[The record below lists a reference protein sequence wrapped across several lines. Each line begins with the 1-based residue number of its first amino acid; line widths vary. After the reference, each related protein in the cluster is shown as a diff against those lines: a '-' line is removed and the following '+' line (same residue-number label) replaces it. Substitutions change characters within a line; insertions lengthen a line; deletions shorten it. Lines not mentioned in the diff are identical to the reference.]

1 MSAVRARGP
10 LVLVVGE
17 VAAAR
22 DQFAVELVGGGFKV
36 LEAVDAIT
44 AVEKALR
51 FGPHA
56 VVLDLALPVSDGRG
70 AARVDEPSAGER
82 EAAAPGTDGLEVAR
96 RLRGEPTTS
105 GVAILALADL
115 PVEKAEATAL
125 AAGCDAYM
133 CKPLLGAALV
143 GEVVRLLG
151 ARRH

>member
-56 VVLDLALPVSDGRG
+56 VVLDLALPV
-70 AARVDEPSAGER
+70 P
-82 EAAAPGTDGLEVAR
+82 DGLEVAR
-96 RLRGEPTTS
+96 RLRGEPTTR

-115 PVEKAEATAL
+115 PVEKVEATAL

-143 GEVVRLLG
+143 GEIVRLLG